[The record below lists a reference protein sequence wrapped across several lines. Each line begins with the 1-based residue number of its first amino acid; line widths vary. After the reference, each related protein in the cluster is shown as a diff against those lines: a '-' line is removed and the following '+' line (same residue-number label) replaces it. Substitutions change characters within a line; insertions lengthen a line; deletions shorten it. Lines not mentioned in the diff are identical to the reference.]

1 MRLSSVGLGRRYAD
15 HAVYPDQCCYFGSA
29 DLPARRMAD
38 RQDCEITDSYRA
50 QITINILCTVF
61 LMSIFLTVIGSWI
74 GARQITTEPVRL
86 FFYKWPRSFS
96 ISFVVEALVAQ
107 MLICPSDSFLHQKKG
122 FRLAV

>member
-1 MRLSSVGLGRRYAD
+1 
-15 HAVYPDQCCYFGSA
+15 
-29 DLPARRMAD
+29 
-38 RQDCEITDSYRA
+38 
-50 QITINILCTVF
+50 
-61 LMSIFLTVIGSWI
+61 MSIFLTVIGSWI
-74 GARQITTEPVRL
+74 GARQIMTEPVRL